1 MPVFP
6 ADTLCADSLELAQV
20 TRLHFTQ
27 LFKRTIVLQD
37 NSLLGP
43 LYTATAG
50 RDIKVYAVLAKKNAN
65 DSVIPK
71 EQALNLLEQCVSG
84 LFQKDKVTIG
94 YAVAV
99 DKDVVLALHV
109 DVLI

>member
-6 ADTLCADSLELAQV
+6 DDTLCADSLALAQV
-20 TRLHFTQ
+20 ARLHFTQ
-27 LFKRTIVLQD
+27 LFKRTVVLQD

-50 RDIKVYAVLAKKNAN
+50 RNIKVYVVLGKKNAN

-71 EQALNLLEQCVSG
+71 EQALSLLDQCING
-84 LFQKDKVTIG
+84 LFQKDQVTTG

-99 DKDVVLALHV
+99 DKDVVVALHI